1 MTATHRVVDSDGS
14 TVGFMVNQE
23 FHTDYDI
30 RENIEYVDNLTMSGN
45 EIISEQNVLPVIS
58 YRQAVI
64 ENEYQRIAEENPFVR
79 DIQKELEAWRQDQSH
94 KVLQL
99 EGSRQ
104 IGKTTELLKFAY
116 GNYEYVI
123 YVNIVND
130 KYRFQE
136 CINSGVNA
144 MEMEKYCRRAKLP
157 HYIDNKNTILIIDE
171 IQDSSSVYN
180 SIREMDAKL
189 HCDIVVTGS
198 YLGRILENKSF
209 FLPAGTISYAY
220 MFTMSFAEFCR
231 VFRCDDLLYHIDL
244 YGNDQEEDYAKLDA
258 LYQIY
263 IKIGGYPEVVKKYRQ
278 TQNIDAC
285 YEIID
290 KLLNTFQGESR
301 NYFTDAREVEIFGQV
316 YREALKE
323 MCNEKKGSGKSTV
336 ETLTSL
342 VKSGTS
348 MIVNK
353 NEVVNA
359 IIWLRYAG
367 ILGMCNLAYDGDMR
381 NILPDCRMYFADCGV
396 ASYVAGNS
404 LIDQSS
410 LAGIITETFVYN
422 ELHRLFKKPYS
433 ERKVIEDEVCFS
445 ILGENELDFMIADK
459 NKVIYGIEVKTN
471 SGEPKSLKV
480 FIRKGLVD
488 KGIVAKHSK
497 GGRGTQFDTI
507 PVYTVGC
514 RFPYDI

>member
-1 MTATHRVVDSDGS
+1 MTATHRVVDSDSS

-30 RENIEYVDNLTMSGN
+30 RDNIEYVDNLTLSGN
-45 EIISEQNVLPVIS
+45 EISSGQNVLPVIS
-58 YRQAVI
+58 YKQAVI
-64 ENEYQRIAEENPFVR
+64 ENEYQRIIEENPFVR
-79 DIQKELEAWRQDQSH
+79 DIQKELAAWRQDESH

-123 YVNIVND
+123 YVNIAND
-130 KYRFQE
+130 KYRFLE

-189 HCDIVVTGS
+189 NCDIVVTGS

-231 VFRCDDLLYHIDL
+231 VFECDDLLYHIDL
-244 YGNDQEEDYAKLDA
+244 YGNNCEEDYAKLDA

-323 MCNEKKGSGKSTV
+323 MCSEKKG
-336 ETLTSL
+336 LR
-342 VKSGTS
+342 
-348 MIVNK
+348 
-353 NEVVNA
+353 
-359 IIWLRYAG
+359 WLRYAG
-367 ILGMCNLAYDGDMR
+367 ILGVCNLAYDGDMR
-381 NILPDCRMYFADCGV
+381 NILPDRRMYFADCGV
-396 ASYVAGNS
+396 ASYIAGNS
-404 LIDQSS
+404 LIDESS

-445 ILGENELDFMIADK
+445 IHGEYELDFMIADK

>member
-30 RENIEYVDNLTMSGN
+30 RENIEYVDNLTLREN
-45 EIISEQNVLPVIS
+45 EIISEQKVLPVIS

-64 ENEYQRIAEENPFVR
+64 KNEYQRIAEENPFER

-189 HCDIVVTGS
+189 NCDIVVTGS
-198 YLGRILENKSF
+198 YLGRILGNKSF

-220 MFTMSFAEFCR
+220 MFTMSFAEFCG
-231 VFRCDDLLYHIDL
+231 VFQCDDLLYHIDL

-323 MCNEKKGSGKSTV
+323 MCSEKKG
-336 ETLTSL
+336 LR
-342 VKSGTS
+342 
-348 MIVNK
+348 
-353 NEVVNA
+353 
-359 IIWLRYAG
+359 WLRYAG
-367 ILGMCNLAYDGDMR
+367 ILGVCNLAYDGDMR
-381 NILPDCRMYFADCGV
+381 NILPDRRMYFADCGV

-445 ILGENELDFMIADK
+445 IFGEYELDFMIADK

>member
-1 MTATHRVVDSDGS
+1 MTATHRVVDSDSS

-30 RENIEYVDNLTMSGN
+30 RDNIEYVDNLTLSGN
-45 EIISEQNVLPVIS
+45 EISSGQNVLPVIF
-58 YRQAVI
+58 YKQAVI
-64 ENEYQRIAEENPFVR
+64 ENEYQRIIEENPFVR
-79 DIQKELEAWRQDQSH
+79 DIQKELAAWRQDESH

-123 YVNIVND
+123 YVNIAND
-130 KYRFQE
+130 KYRFLE

-189 HCDIVVTGS
+189 NCDIVVTGS

-231 VFRCDDLLYHIDL
+231 VFECDDLLYHIDL
-244 YGNDQEEDYAKLDA
+244 YGNNCEEDYAKLDA

-323 MCNEKKGSGKSTV
+323 MCSEKKG
-336 ETLTSL
+336 LR
-342 VKSGTS
+342 
-348 MIVNK
+348 
-353 NEVVNA
+353 
-359 IIWLRYAG
+359 WLRYAG
-367 ILGMCNLAYDGDMR
+367 ILGVCNLAYDGDMR
-381 NILPDCRMYFADCGV
+381 NILPDRRMYFADCGV
-396 ASYVAGNS
+396 ASYIAGNS
-404 LIDQSS
+404 LIDESS

-445 ILGENELDFMIADK
+445 IHGEYELDFMIADK

-471 SGEPKSLKV
+471 SGEPKFLKV